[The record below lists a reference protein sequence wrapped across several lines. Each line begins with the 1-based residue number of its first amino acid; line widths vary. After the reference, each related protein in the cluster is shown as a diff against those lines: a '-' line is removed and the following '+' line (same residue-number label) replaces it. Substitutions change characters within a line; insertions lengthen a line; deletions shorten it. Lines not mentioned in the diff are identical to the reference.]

1 MKRDKRVRE
10 KRDKRVRE
18 KRVREK
24 RAKRGKR
31 VILGNRHTFHAE

>member
-1 MKRDKRVRE
+1 MRRDKRVRE

-18 KRVREK
+18 KRG
-24 RAKRGKR
+24 KRGKR